1 MPRKKIQDQKRVK
14 QASIVKSMQRIGQ
27 AGIANGV
34 LIEAVPD
41 YENAPSE
48 TMVPQG
54 PNNTFIIQG
63 RDRPGN
69 LYSGFGGRGATQCG
83 RIDLIAGLG
92 SSYKNKGGEYGPP
105 NSDIRL
111 SPNFAQDA
119 ARVYISQKANIDKY
133 MGLAAA
139 PRDESYGRSAV
150 GIKADC
156 VRIHGRSN
164 IKIVTGRQLVSG
176 VGRDGERLSTGGVNE
191 TIGTISFIA
200 GNYTTPAHSTARNF
214 LNIYKR
220 TVVNKKKL
228 QPLIMGDN
236 LSECLKEIVDAIRDL
251 SHMVGA
257 NQTMISNLDIS
268 LGAHS
273 HPIAAIPPGIP
284 VAGPISTHVPIAA
297 TIEPRVILN
306 RANKSLFTKKLEFL
320 KIEYLNKLGDSNIRS
335 NYVFTT

>member
-14 QASIVKSMQRIGQ
+14 NASTVEAMKKAGH
-27 AGIANGV
+27 AGIAQGA
-34 LIEAVPD
+34 LTEAVPD

-48 TMVPQG
+48 IQQQG

-69 LYSGFGGRGATQCG
+69 LYSGFGGRGGTQCG

-92 SSYKNKGGEYGPP
+92 SSYRNKNGQYGPP
-105 NSDIRL
+105 NNDTRL
-111 SPNFAQDA
+111 NPNFAQDA

-139 PRDESYGRSAV
+139 PRDESKGRSAV

-164 IKIVTGRQLVSG
+164 IKIVTGRQLTAG
-176 VGRDGERLSTGGVNE
+176 TGADGERLSTGGPNE
-191 TIGTISFIA
+191 TVGTISFIA
-200 GNYTTPAHSTARNF
+200 GNYSESKPRPGFNF
-214 LNIYKR
+214 LNPLKR
-220 TVVNKKKL
+220 TVTNKKKL

-236 LSECLKEIVDAIRDL
+236 LTECLSDIVNAIRDL

-268 LGAHS
+268 LAAHS

-284 VAGPISTHVPIAA
+284 VAGPVSTHAAVAA

-306 RANKSLFTKKLEFL
+306 KANKALFTKKLEFI
-320 KIEYLNKLGDSNIRS
+320 KIEYLNKLGANNIRS

>member
-1 MPRKKIQDQKRVK
+1 MKK
-14 QASIVKSMQRIGQ
+14 AGH
-27 AGIANGV
+27 AGIAQGA
-34 LIEAVPD
+34 ITEAVPD

-48 TMVPQG
+48 IPQQG

-69 LYSGFGGRGATQCG
+69 LYSGYGGRGGTQCG

-92 SSYKNKGGEYGPP
+92 SSYRNKGGKYGPP
-105 NSDIRL
+105 NNDTRL
-111 SPNFAQDA
+111 NPNFAMDA
-119 ARVYISQKANIDKY
+119 ARIYISQKANIDKY
-133 MGLAAA
+133 MGLASA
-139 PRDESYGRSAV
+139 PRDESKGRSAV

-164 IKIVTGRQLVSG
+164 IKIVTGRQLTSG
-176 VGRDGERLSTGGVNE
+176 VGAAGERLSTGGVNE
-191 TIGTISFIA
+191 TVGTISFIA
-200 GNYTTPAHSTARNF
+200 GNYTEDTSTGARSF
-214 LNIYKR
+214 LNMLKKS
-220 TVVNKKKL
+220 VVNKKKL
-228 QPLIMGDN
+228 QPLVMGDN

-257 NQTMISNLDIS
+257 NQTMISNLDMS
-268 LGAHS
+268 LAAHS

-284 VAGPISTHVPIAA
+284 VAGPISTHAPIAA

-306 RANKSLFTKKLEFL
+306 RANKSLFTKKLEFI
-320 KIEYLNKLGDSNIRS
+320 KIEYLNKLGENNIRS